1 MQTKISVKNKA
12 RIRAYKNGG
21 YAKNRMRRIKA
32 GRLKIPPEVGE
43 GERNTPIAQIKDL
56 FNRYFAIA
64 SSGCLRQKSYFL
76 TYPLP
81 ERRKNEQWKS

>member
-43 GERNTPIAQIKDL
+43 
-56 FNRYFAIA
+56 A
-64 SSGCLRQKSYFL
+64 S
-76 TYPLP
+76 
-81 ERRKNEQWKS
+81 